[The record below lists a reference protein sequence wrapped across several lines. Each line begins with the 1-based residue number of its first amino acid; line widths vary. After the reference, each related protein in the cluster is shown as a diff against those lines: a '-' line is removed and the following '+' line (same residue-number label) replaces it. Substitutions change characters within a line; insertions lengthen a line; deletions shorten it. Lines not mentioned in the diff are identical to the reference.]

1 MRYYIKNY
9 IKFIYLLLIVL
20 SSFTSFSQIYEN
32 QNEAVKA
39 KMDLNKINGF
49 PIWDGIST
57 TFLVKT
63 EGMDLD
69 RIDSLQQRITFH
81 SEIISIDVT
90 KVLENGNVEL
100 ICIGGI
106 HFSTIKSVFTN
117 IVTRIVGI
125 EENSFVN

>member
-1 MRYYIKNY
+1 
-9 IKFIYLLLIVL
+9 L

-39 KMDLNKINGF
+39 KMDLNKINSF

-63 EGMDLD
+63 EGMNQD
-69 RIDSLQQRITFH
+69 RIDSLQHRITFH
-81 SEIISIDVT
+81 SEIISINVT

-100 ICIGGI
+100 ICLGGI
-106 HFSTIKSVFTN
+106 HFSAVKSIFSN
-117 IVTRIVGI
+117 LVTRIVGI

>member
-1 MRYYIKNY
+1 
-9 IKFIYLLLIVL
+9 L

-39 KMDLNKINGF
+39 KMDLNKINSF

-90 KVLENGNVEL
+90 KVLENGYVEL
-100 ICIGGI
+100 ICIGGV
-106 HFSTIKSVFTN
+106 HFSTIKSVFSN
-117 IVTRIVGI
+117 IVTRIVGT

>member
-1 MRYYIKNY
+1 MCYYFKNY
-9 IKFIYLLLIVL
+9 IKFIYLLILVL

-32 QNEAVKA
+32 QNEVVKA

-49 PIWDGIST
+49 PIWNGIST
-57 TFLVKT
+57 TFIVKT

-69 RIDSLQQRITFH
+69 RIDSLQHRIIFH

-90 KVLENGNVEL
+90 KVLENGNVNL
-100 ICIGGI
+100 VCTGGI
-106 HFSTIKSVFTN
+106 HFSSIKSIFSN
-117 IVTRIVGI
+117 LVTRIVQI

>member
-9 IKFIYLLLIVL
+9 IKFIYLLIIVL

-39 KMDLNKINGF
+39 RMDLNKINGL
-49 PIWDGIST
+49 PLWNGIST
-57 TFLVKT
+57 SFIVKT
-63 EGMDLD
+63 EGMNSE
-69 RIDSLQQRITFH
+69 RIDSLQQRISFYT
-81 SEIISIDVT
+81 EILSIDFT

-106 HFSTIKSVFTN
+106 HFSVVKSVFSN
-117 IVTRIVGI
+117 LVTRIVGV
-125 EENSFVN
+125 EEISFVN